1 MNFLYHILCSQV
13 GIPEQH
19 PGVPMARYQGDLWDR
34 QAHLEKPEYGFV
46 SQIMEMK
53 FLDANPFPQSL
64 PCQKECIGRD
74 SINTLRISPRRI
86 AVSRANVIIGFR

>member
-1 MNFLYHILCSQV
+1 M

-19 PGVPMARYQGDLWDR
+19 PRIPMARYQGDLWDR
-34 QAHLEKPEYGFV
+34 QTHLEKPEYGFV

-86 AVSRANVIIGFR
+86 AVSRANVIIGLR